1 MRVLVYPHTM
11 EIGGSQ
17 LNAIE
22 IAAAVRNLG
31 HYVTIV
37 SRAGPLVET
46 VRRHGLDHIL
56 LDPRAARRPS
66 PRAAAHL
73 TLLARRHRFDVVHGY
88 EWPPTLEAF
97 VGPRL
102 CLGLPV
108 VSTVMSMAVAP
119 FLPRTIPLIVGTE
132 AIRRGAVA
140 AGHVSVTLLEPPVD
154 VAANT
159 PWHNPGGFRVSLG
172 LDSAAPLLV
181 IVCRLVSA
189 LKLEGLLA
197 ACDAVG
203 ELAASGIKVQ
213 LAVVGDGPARPAVEQ
228 AAAAANT
235 RAGHRVV
242 ALAGQLGDPRPA
254 YAAADVI
261 LGMGGSALRGLA
273 FGKPL
278 IVQGERGF
286 WELLTPDSVHMFLR
300 QGWYGLGIDTDG
312 RIAGAARLVKILR
325 GLLND
330 PSAQARLGDYGR
342 TLAVERF
349 GLSRAAA
356 IQEEVYMAAVAAQS
370 RLQFIRLAPDAA
382 RTGAGLLGYKAA
394 RRWRR
399 WRNTVATDDFNM
411 MVKAPS

>member
-1 MRVLVYPHTM
+1 
-11 EIGGSQ
+11 
-17 LNAIE
+17 
-22 IAAAVRNLG
+22 
-31 HYVTIV
+31 
-37 SRAGPLVET
+37 
-46 VRRHGLDHIL
+46 
-56 LDPRAARRPS
+56 
-66 PRAAAHL
+66 
-73 TLLARRHRFDVVHGY
+73 
-88 EWPPTLEAF
+88 
-97 VGPRL
+97 
-102 CLGLPV
+102 
-108 VSTVMSMAVAP
+108 
-119 FLPRTIPLIVGTE
+119 
-132 AIRRGAVA
+132 
-140 AGHVSVTLLEPPVD
+140 
-154 VAANT
+154 
-159 PWHNPGGFRVSLG
+159 
-172 LDSAAPLLV
+172 LV